1 MLVLTSPSPATA
13 QGARHSLPLPCSKPA
28 LGLRQMPAL
37 PLLSLVP
44 GVTAGF
50 SPFLTQDWA
59 GRSLQNKSVTTTG
72 HARLEESWTTE
83 MFVFEEGADLP
94 TSFSPTLKTKA
105 VLAASLPRKKK
116 KGKKKG
122 KESFH
127 RKIKSFFSS
136 QRAAG
141 VAARQQQAG
150 KCGNLSPEA
159 GNHRNDQYLI
169 YFYRAI
175 PIQQQGCRTVAL
187 RTGTQFANK
196 KGSFQHQA

>member
-1 MLVLTSPSPATA
+1 MLVHTSPSPATA
-13 QGARHSLPLPCSKPA
+13 QGARHAGLPLLCSKPA

-72 HARLEESWTTE
+72 RARLEESWTTE

-105 VLAASLPRKKK
+105 VLAASLPRKK
-116 KGKKKG
+116 GSAFTG
-122 KESFH
+122 KENRSSPHSVQQVSLQGSSKQGNVETSLQRQETTEMTTTSF
-127 RKIKSFFSS
+127 IFIEPIQFSS
-136 QRAAG
+136 KA
-141 VAARQQQAG
+141 VEP
-150 KCGNLSPEA
+150 L
-159 GNHRNDQYLI
+159 L
-169 YFYRAI
+169 
-175 PIQQQGCRTVAL
+175 
-187 RTGTQFANK
+187 
-196 KGSFQHQA
+196 

>member
-1 MLVLTSPSPATA
+1 MLVHTSPSPATA

-72 HARLEESWTTE
+72 HARLEKSWATE

-116 KGKKKG
+116 GKKKR

-159 GNHRNDQYLI
+159 GNHRNDQYII

-175 PIQQQGCRTVAL
+175 PIQQQVCRTVAL

>member
-1 MLVLTSPSPATA
+1 MLVHTSPSPATA
-13 QGARHSLPLPCSKPA
+13 QGARHTGLPLLCSKPA

-72 HARLEESWTTE
+72 RARLEESWTTE

-105 VLAASLPRKKK
+105 VLAASLPKKRGLLSQEKKIVLLLTACSRCRCKAAANREMWKPLSRGRKPQK
-116 KGKKKG
+116 
-122 KESFH
+122 
-127 RKIKSFFSS
+127 
-136 QRAAG
+136 
-141 VAARQQQAG
+141 
-150 KCGNLSPEA
+150 
-159 GNHRNDQYLI
+159 
-169 YFYRAI
+169 
-175 PIQQQGCRTVAL
+175 
-187 RTGTQFANK
+187 
-196 KGSFQHQA
+196 

>member
-1 MLVLTSPSPATA
+1 MLVHTSPSPATA
-13 QGARHSLPLPCSKPA
+13 QGARHGLPLPCSKPA

-72 HARLEESWTTE
+72 RARLEKSWTTE

-105 VLAASLPRKKK
+105 VLAASLPRKK
-116 KGKKKG
+116 G
-122 KESFH
+122 KEKRE
-127 RKIKSFFSS
+127 RKLS
-136 QRAAG
+136 QENKIVLLLTVCSRCRCKAA
-141 VAARQQQAG
+141 ASREMW
-150 KCGNLSPEA
+150 KPLSRGRKP
-159 GNHRNDQYLI
+159 Q
-169 YFYRAI
+169 
-175 PIQQQGCRTVAL
+175 
-187 RTGTQFANK
+187 K
-196 KGSFQHQA
+196 

>member
-1 MLVLTSPSPATA
+1 MLVHTSPSPATA

-72 HARLEESWTTE
+72 CARLEESWATE

-116 KGKKKG
+116 GKKKR

-187 RTGTQFANK
+187 RTGTQSANK